1 MNDLTRVRNGGNACR
16 NIRWMSI
23 ISVVAMGMLL
33 STYADT
39 WTDPETG
46 YTWKYRVNGNKAEI
60 YGSNSGK
67 PSISPLPTGAVTIPS
82 SLGGK
87 AVASVGYS
95 AFYGCSGLTSVTIPN
110 SVTNIGVVAFWGCSR
125 LTSVTMPD
133 SVTSIG
139 NYAFA
144 YCHRLTSLTI
154 PGGVTSIRTRVFSGC
169 SGLTSVT
176 IPDSV
181 TSIGGGAFSGC
192 SGLTSVTIP
201 DSVTSIGGGAF
212 SGCSGLTSV
221 TIPDSIKSIGVSA
234 FIDCGSSIYDTTT
247 IPGVKLVD
255 GWVVGTTD
263 TLSGPLNLIDVR
275 GIGGGAFS
283 GCSGLTSMA
292 IPDSVMSIGK
302 QAFYNCS
309 GLTSVTIPNSVTS
322 IGSSAFSGCSSLTS
336 VTIPDSVTDIGDSA
350 FHDCSGLE
358 AVYIA
363 DVAKWCMISFGSSHA
378 NPLYN
383 AHNLYLNG
391 LLVEDLAIPDGVE
404 CVGPY
409 AFYNCSSLTS
419 VTMPDSV
426 ASIGVEAFYNCSGLA
441 SVTIGNGVTS
451 IGDSAFYG
459 CSGLTSVTIPDSVTN
474 IGDSAFYGCSGLT
487 SVTIPDSVTNIGD
500 RAFSHCSGLTSV
512 TIPDSVTNIGDLAF
526 SHCSGLTSVT
536 IPDSVMSI
544 GKQAFYN
551 CSGLTSVTIPDSV
564 MSIGKQAF
572 YNCSGLT
579 SVTIGNSVTNI
590 GAKAFYDCSRL
601 EAVYITDIAKWC
613 MISFGS
619 SQANPLYYAHNLYLD
634 GSSVEDLVIPDG
646 VESIGA
652 YAFYSCSSLTSV
664 TIPDSVT
671 RIGKSVFFGCSN
683 VREVAVPGW
692 TCDIPF
698 DSVTRLVIFPGTT
711 SICDSAFSGCSG
723 LTSVT
728 IPDSVTS
735 IGDEAF
741 YNCSGLT
748 SVTIPDSVTSIG
760 SSAFSGCSSLASVTI
775 GNGVTSIGSSAF
787 SGCSGLTNVTIPEG
801 VTSIGDNTF
810 EGCGSLTSVLI
821 PNGVTSIG
829 ASAFYGCSGLASV
842 TIPDGVVSI
851 GDNAFYNCSSL
862 ARVAIPSSV
871 KSIGENAFRGC
882 TGVRCLTAAVVPEG
896 ISKDQLTS
904 ITRLSNVTNGEFSGC
919 TSLTNLT
926 ISVGVESIGDEAFS
940 GCSGLTSVTIPNSV
954 KSIGSLAFSGCSSL
968 TSIAIPES
976 VRSIGDAVLYGMNNL
991 QELTIPSWLL
1001 DQTVTYVKECWSATL
1016 IKDGRRVREYSY
1028 DYGSIGHLEYLFAQV
1043 AFVRSVHITI
1053 ERGDG
1058 YRAVGYDNGYG
1069 CYCYEHVGGCYKV
1082 DWYEKGGCVPASL
1095 KHISVKGDGELPQY
1109 AFDGCSS
1116 LENIELPNTIT
1127 SVGYRAFYNCSGI
1140 RNATISRAV
1149 CESTLAEVFP
1159 ASYQSITNV
1168 VISDGVANIAARAF
1182 AGCGSLASVMIPFTV
1197 RQIGDYAFSGC
1208 ESLHKVVLPGWL
1220 RGTFDEA
1227 TFSGNADDFEIAYID
1242 GVGIYVNAHDMD
1254 FREPEDCLWS
1264 GDMNT
1269 SHDGIASARLK
1280 GMGQDSESS
1289 IELYLDSPG
1298 RLSFWWKAS
1307 SESDGNNVFDYA
1319 YLSIDGVPQGTLNK
1333 ENYSLNGVAIGGKT
1347 GWRHEVI
1354 DVAGKGSHVI
1364 RWTYAKDEIDEGDT
1378 GDDCAWLDQ
1387 VAFTPLAYLSFDI
1400 AGASGT
1406 VPSEISEL
1414 EGEVVTLPA
1423 QSGFVC
1429 EDHVFNGWSDGRAT
1443 YAAGAQ
1449 YVVPAT
1455 NVTLTAQWIAKRF
1468 LTFSLDGG
1476 EGQIPVTIKNVPGA
1490 YVRLPSANGVSRGKH
1505 VFVGWSDGA
1514 MTYDAGANYRVTDAN
1529 VEFKAVWQ
1537 RKEAH
1542 VSIVSDDVVNGGT
1555 VDTAGA
1561 TISMSAWSNPSVG
1574 TPEIYYTLDGT
1585 EPTTGSTRYEE
1596 PFFVDVLG
1604 DVTVKA
1610 LAVLDDCFDGEATF
1624 SFTRLPYSLCECVA
1638 MEGVNVAVGG
1648 AAPWFRVTGEG
1659 AHDGKAAL
1667 RSGAIGDGE
1676 SSCVEMQV
1684 RGEVEVS
1691 FWWKISSQNKVRA
1704 DKHDYLAFSVDG
1716 EEVLTLGGGV
1726 IDWTNATYAVTGS
1739 GRHSLRWTY
1748 IKDGAD
1754 ASNEDCAW
1762 LDEVTWTSMDPIP
1775 VIASDGELAAA
1786 LTGTADANVSANVT
1800 NAVQYAAY
1808 RDWALS
1814 VTNGTTTAQMIKE
1827 STRTWLSYALGAD
1840 ALIGKELTSDDVKIE
1855 SFTPAST
1862 DGKFEFTVSVKDVNI
1877 GGGMVAVETLKENL
1891 KKVLGVEGAAT
1902 LSPDGFSSDNIE
1914 ITFDTPIDGKARFT
1928 VTPLADADNSFFM
1941 RVRVK

>member
-1 MNDLTRVRNGGNACR
+1 MKRLIALSMV
-16 NIRWMSI
+16 
-23 ISVVAMGMLL
+23 VVALPLM
-33 STYADT
+33 AKT
-39 WTDPETG
+39 WYDENTG
-46 YTWKYRVNGNKAEI
+46 YTWTYRINGDTAEI
-60 YGSNSGK
+60 CGTYDYSTCTYT
-67 PSISPLPTGAVTIPS
+67 PAISPKPTGSVTIPSTLGGKLVTRIGDDAFRNCGGLSSVTIPDSVESIGWRAFYDCSGLTSVTIPDGVTIINEHAFYGCNSLSSVTIPS
-82 SLGGK
+82 SVTIIEYCAFEFCRRL
-87 AVASVGYS
+87 VSVTIPNSVTSIGRS
-95 AFYGCSGLTSVTIPN
+95 AFSCCSSLTSVVIGNGVTSIGDNAFWGCSGLTSVTIPD
-110 SVTNIGVVAFWGCSR
+110 G
-125 LTSVTMPD
+125 
-133 SVTSIG
+133 VTSIG
-139 NYAFA
+139 SYA
-144 YCHRLTSLTI
+144 
-154 PGGVTSIRTRVFSGC
+154 FSGC
-169 SGLTSVT
+169 SSLTSVT

-181 TSIGGGAFSGC
+181 TSISYAAFGG
-192 SGLTSVTIP
+192 
-201 DSVTSIGGGAF
+201 
-212 SGCSGLTSV
+212 
-221 TIPDSIKSIGVSA
+221 
-234 FIDCGSSIYDTTT
+234 
-247 IPGVKLVD
+247 
-255 GWVVGTTD
+255 
-263 TLSGPLNLIDVR
+263 
-275 GIGGGAFS
+275 
-283 GCSGLTSMA
+283 
-292 IPDSVMSIGK
+292 
-302 QAFYNCS
+302 CS

-322 IGSSAFSGCSSLTS
+322 IGSSAFSGCSGLTNVTIPEGVTSIEGYTFSGCSGLTS
-336 VTIPDSVTDIGDSA
+336 VTLPDSVTSISYGAFDGCSGLTSVSIPNSVTSIGRHA
-350 FHDCSGLE
+350 FHDCSSLMS
-358 AVYIA
+358 VTI
-363 DVAKWCMISFGSSHA
+363 
-378 NPLYN
+378 P
-383 AHNLYLNG
+383 NG
-391 LLVEDLAIPDGVE
+391 VKSIGAQ
-404 CVGPY
+404 
-409 AFYNCSSLTS
+409 AFSGCSS
-419 VTMPDSV
+419 
-426 ASIGVEAFYNCSGLA
+426 LA

-451 IGDSAFYG
+451 IGSSAFSG
-459 CSGLTSVTIPDSVTN
+459 CSGLTNVTIP
-474 IGDSAFYGCSGLT
+474 
-487 SVTIPDSVTNIGD
+487 
-500 RAFSHCSGLTSV
+500 
-512 TIPDSVTNIGDLAF
+512 
-526 SHCSGLTSVT
+526 
-536 IPDSVMSI
+536 
-544 GKQAFYN
+544 
-551 CSGLTSVTIPDSV
+551 
-564 MSIGKQAF
+564 
-572 YNCSGLT
+572 
-579 SVTIGNSVTNI
+579 
-590 GAKAFYDCSRL
+590 
-601 EAVYITDIAKWC
+601 E
-613 MISFGS
+613 
-619 SQANPLYYAHNLYLD
+619 
-634 GSSVEDLVIPDG
+634 G
-646 VESIGA
+646 V
-652 YAFYSCSSLTSV
+652 
-664 TIPDSVT
+664 
-671 RIGKSVFFGCSN
+671 
-683 VREVAVPGW
+683 
-692 TCDIPF
+692 
-698 DSVTRLVIFPGTT
+698 T
-711 SICDSAFSGCSG
+711 SIEGYTFSGCSG

-728 IPDSVTS
+728 LPDSVTS
-735 IGDEAF
+735 ISYGAF
-741 YNCSGLT
+741 DGCSGLT
-748 SVTIPDSVTSIG
+748 SVSIPNSVTSIG
-760 SSAFSGCSSLASVTI
+760 RHAFHDCSSLMSVTIPNGVKSIGAQAFSGCSSLASVTI

-1028 DYGSIGHLEYLFAQV
+1028 AYGSIGHLEYLFAQV

-1095 KHISVKGDGELPQY
+1095 KHVSVKGDGELPQY

-1347 GWRHEVI
+1347 DWRHKVI
-1354 DVAGKGSHVI
+1354 DVVGKGSHVI
-1364 RWTYAKDEIDEGDT
+1364 RWTYAKDEIDEGDI
-1378 GDDCAWLDQ
+1378 GEDCAWLDQ

-1406 VPSEISEL
+1406 APSEISEL

-1429 EDHVFNGWSDGRAT
+1429 EDRVFNGWSDGRAT

-1476 EGQIPVTIKNVPGA
+1476 EGQIPVTLKDVPGA
-1490 YVRLPSANGVSRGKH
+1490 DITLPSANGISMAKH

-1514 MTYDAGANYRVTDAN
+1514 TTYDAGANYRVTDAS

>member
-1 MNDLTRVRNGGNACR
+1 MKRLIALSMV
-16 NIRWMSI
+16 
-23 ISVVAMGMLL
+23 VVALPLM
-33 STYADT
+33 AKT
-39 WTDPETG
+39 WYDENTG
-46 YTWKYRVNGNKAEI
+46 YTWTYRINGDTAEI
-60 YGSNSGK
+60 CGTYDYSTCTYT
-67 PSISPLPTGAVTIPS
+67 PAISPKPTGSVTIPSTLGGKLVTRIGDDAFRNCGGLSSVTIPDSVESIGWRAFYDCSGLTSVTIPDGVTIINEHAFYGCNSLSSVTIPS
-82 SLGGK
+82 SVTIIEYCAFEFCRRL
-87 AVASVGYS
+87 VSVTIPNSVTSIGRS
-95 AFYGCSGLTSVTIPN
+95 AFSCCSSLTSVVIGNGVTSIGDNAFWGCSGLTSVTIPD
-110 SVTNIGVVAFWGCSR
+110 G
-125 LTSVTMPD
+125 
-133 SVTSIG
+133 VTSIG
-139 NYAFA
+139 SYA
-144 YCHRLTSLTI
+144 
-154 PGGVTSIRTRVFSGC
+154 FSGC
-169 SGLTSVT
+169 SSLTSVT

-181 TSIGGGAFSGC
+181 TSISYAAFGG
-192 SGLTSVTIP
+192 
-201 DSVTSIGGGAF
+201 
-212 SGCSGLTSV
+212 
-221 TIPDSIKSIGVSA
+221 
-234 FIDCGSSIYDTTT
+234 
-247 IPGVKLVD
+247 
-255 GWVVGTTD
+255 
-263 TLSGPLNLIDVR
+263 
-275 GIGGGAFS
+275 
-283 GCSGLTSMA
+283 
-292 IPDSVMSIGK
+292 
-302 QAFYNCS
+302 CS

-322 IGSSAFSGCSSLTS
+322 IGSSAFSGCSGLTNVTIPEGVTSIEGYTFSGCSGLTS
-336 VTIPDSVTDIGDSA
+336 VTLPDSVTSIGDFA
-350 FHDCSGLE
+350 FDC
-358 AVYIA
+358 
-363 DVAKWCMISFGSSHA
+363 C
-378 NPLYN
+378 
-383 AHNLYLNG
+383 NG
-391 LLVEDLAIPDGVE
+391 LTSVSIPNSVTSIGRH
-404 CVGPY
+404 
-409 AFYNCSSLTS
+409 AFQDCSSLMS
-419 VTMPDSV
+419 VTIPNGV
-426 ASIGVEAFYNCSGLA
+426 KSIGAQAFSGCSSLA

-451 IGDSAFYG
+451 IGSSAFSG
-459 CSGLTSVTIPDSVTN
+459 CSGLTNVTIP
-474 IGDSAFYGCSGLT
+474 
-487 SVTIPDSVTNIGD
+487 
-500 RAFSHCSGLTSV
+500 
-512 TIPDSVTNIGDLAF
+512 
-526 SHCSGLTSVT
+526 
-536 IPDSVMSI
+536 
-544 GKQAFYN
+544 
-551 CSGLTSVTIPDSV
+551 
-564 MSIGKQAF
+564 
-572 YNCSGLT
+572 
-579 SVTIGNSVTNI
+579 
-590 GAKAFYDCSRL
+590 
-601 EAVYITDIAKWC
+601 E
-613 MISFGS
+613 
-619 SQANPLYYAHNLYLD
+619 
-634 GSSVEDLVIPDG
+634 G
-646 VESIGA
+646 V
-652 YAFYSCSSLTSV
+652 
-664 TIPDSVT
+664 
-671 RIGKSVFFGCSN
+671 
-683 VREVAVPGW
+683 
-692 TCDIPF
+692 
-698 DSVTRLVIFPGTT
+698 T
-711 SICDSAFSGCSG
+711 SIEGYTFSGCSG

-728 IPDSVTS
+728 LPDSVTS
-735 IGDEAF
+735 IGDFAF
-741 YNCSGLT
+741 DCCNGLT
-748 SVTIPDSVTSIG
+748 SVSIPNSVTSIG
-760 SSAFSGCSSLASVTI
+760 RHAFQDCSSLMSVTIPNGVKSIGAQAFSGCSSLASVTI

-1028 DYGSIGHLEYLFAQV
+1028 AYGSIGHLEYLFAQV

-1095 KHISVKGDGELPQY
+1095 KHVSVKGDGELPQY

-1347 GWRHEVI
+1347 DWRHKVI
-1354 DVAGKGSHVI
+1354 DVVGKGSHVI
-1364 RWTYAKDEIDEGDT
+1364 RWTYAKDEIDEGDI
-1378 GDDCAWLDQ
+1378 GEDCAWLDQ

-1406 VPSEISEL
+1406 APSEISEL

-1429 EDHVFNGWSDGRAT
+1429 EDRVFNGWSDGRAT

-1476 EGQIPVTIKNVPGA
+1476 EGQIPVTLKDVPGA
-1490 YVRLPSANGVSRGKH
+1490 DITLPSANGISMAKH

-1514 MTYDAGANYRVTDAN
+1514 TTYDAGANYRVTDAS

>member
-1 MNDLTRVRNGGNACR
+1 
-16 NIRWMSI
+16 
-23 ISVVAMGMLL
+23 ML
-33 STYADT
+33 
-39 WTDPETG
+39 
-46 YTWKYRVNGNKAEI
+46 
-60 YGSNSGK
+60 
-67 PSISPLPTGAVTIPS
+67 
-82 SLGGK
+82 
-87 AVASVGYS
+87 
-95 AFYGCSGLTSVTIPN
+95 
-110 SVTNIGVVAFWGCSR
+110 
-125 LTSVTMPD
+125 M
-133 SVTSIG
+133 
-139 NYAFA
+139 
-144 YCHRLTSLTI
+144 
-154 PGGVTSIRTRVFSGC
+154 
-169 SGLTSVT
+169 
-176 IPDSV
+176 
-181 TSIGGGAFSGC
+181 
-192 SGLTSVTIP
+192 
-201 DSVTSIGGGAF
+201 
-212 SGCSGLTSV
+212 
-221 TIPDSIKSIGVSA
+221 
-234 FIDCGSSIYDTTT
+234 GSSIYDTTT

-275 GIGGGAFS
+275 GIGDGAFS

-292 IPDSVMSIGK
+292 IPDSVTDIGDS
-302 QAFYNCS
+302 AFSHCS

-426 ASIGVEAFYNCSGLA
+426 VSIGVEAFYNCSGLA

-474 IGDSAFYGCSGLT
+474 ICDSAFSGCSGLTSVTIPDSVTSIGLGAFAYCSGLTSVTIPDSVTNIGDSAFYGCSGLT

-500 RAFSHCSGLTSV
+500 
-512 TIPDSVTNIGDLAF
+512 LAF
-526 SHCSGLTSVT
+526 SH
-536 IPDSVMSI
+536 
-544 GKQAFYN
+544 

-1227 TFSGNADDFEIAYID
+1227 TFSGNADDFEITYID

-1400 AGASGT
+1400 AGASGM

-1585 EPTTGSTRYEE
+1585 EPTKSSTRYEA
-1596 PFFVDVLG
+1596 PFFVDMLG
-1604 DVTVKA
+1604 DVNVRA
-1610 LAVLDDCFDGEATF
+1610 LAILDDCFDGDAAF
-1624 SFTRLPYSLCECVA
+1624 SFTRLPYSFSECIA

-1648 AAPWFRVTGEG
+1648 ATPWFRVTGEG

-1676 SSCVEMQV
+1676 NSYVEMQV
-1684 RGEVEVS
+1684 RGEVEVT

-1928 VTPLADADNSFFM
+1928 VTPLADSDNSFFM